1 MKKISSG
8 LWQKM
13 LVVGA
18 LWNISIGLTSLLLTD
33 FILMMMFG
41 KAPIT
46 ENLSAFMNGT
56 VPVVDNLQILIFFR
70 FFMIAVILFG
80 IGYYWVSRNLLANR
94 AIIWL
99 GLVAKLM
106 IFFTFAYYYALGQSS
121 FFSVLI
127 CSGDFIFSIF
137 FILFLYQTRG
147 DQNH

>member
-8 LWQKM
+8 FWQKM
-13 LVVGA
+13 FFVGS
-18 LWNISIGLTSLLLTD
+18 LWNISIGLSGLLLTD

-46 ENLSAFMNGT
+46 ENLSAFINGT
-56 VPVVDNLQILIFFR
+56 VPVADSLQTLIFFR

-80 IGYYWVSRNLLANR
+80 IGYYWVSRDLSANR
-94 AIIWL
+94 AVIWL

-121 FFSVLI
+121 CFSVLI
-127 CSGDFIFSIF
+127 CSGDLIFSIF

-147 DQNH
+147 GQNH